1 MKKVLVI
8 SDTHGTLP
16 DWICDIPAD
25 AVLHAGD
32 IGDDRTLTV
41 LHCFGT
47 VAAVR
52 GNTDATLRELPE
64 TIRTDIDGIRFFL
77 VHNLTAP
84 HRIMASNAAELA
96 AYRPRVVVFGHT
108 HEPLISEKEGIL
120 YLNPGSL
127 GRAGING
134 KQTYALISLDK
145 GAVTKIEIFD
155 TTRRSIITWPD

>member
-8 SDTHGTLP
+8 SDTHGSLP

-25 AVLHAGD
+25 AVFHAGD
-32 IGDDRTLTV
+32 IGDEPTLTR
-41 LHCFGT
+41 LHCFDT
-47 VAAVR
+47 VHAVH
-52 GNTDATLRELPE
+52 GNTDTTLRELPE
-64 TIRTDIDGIRFFL
+64 TIRVDIDGVRFFL

-108 HEPLISEKEGIL
+108 HEPLVNEKGGVL

-134 KQTYALISLDK
+134 RQTYALVSLES
-145 GAVTKIEIFD
+145 GAVKKIEIFD
-155 TTRRSIITWPD
+155 MTRRSIITWPV